1 MRRESYFLAAMLIL
15 ATGGTASAVDLENG
29 ADINQVCAACH
40 GEFGQGGKE
49 GEYPRLAGLP
59 AEYIAAQLRK
69 FKSRERINIPMI
81 PYATD
86 REVPENE
93 VMDIASYL
101 ASIQLMNKLP
111 ELTEPIDAFERLQLT
126 KKLVNIPRVDGD
138 LEAGRKRYKWEC
150 GGCHGRMVQ
159 GNLRFGAP
167 PLIGQYTVYLER
179 QIKKFRTGER
189 EHEDAQLYFGDL
201 SDADVQNMLA
211 YLSVLDD

>member
-1 MRRESYFLAAMLIL
+1 MRRESYFLAVMLIL
-15 ATGGTASAVDLENG
+15 AAGGTASAVDLENG
-29 ADINQVCAACH
+29 TDINQVCSGCH
-40 GEFGQGGKE
+40 GEFGQGGKG

-69 FKSRERINIPMI
+69 FKLRERINIPMI

-93 VMDIASYL
+93 VMDISTYL
-101 ASIQLMNKLP
+101 ASIQLMSRLP
-111 ELTEPIDAFERLQLT
+111 EITEPIDAFERLQLT
-126 KKLVNIPRVDGD
+126 KKLVNIPRLEGD
-138 LEAGRKRYKWEC
+138 LEAGRKRYKWDC
-150 GGCHGRMVQ
+150 GGCHGRQ
-159 GNLRFGAP
+159 GQGKAKFGAP
-167 PLIGQYTVYLER
+167 PLVGQYTTYLER

-201 SDADVQNMLA
+201 SDTDVRNMLA